1 MPEVVRRRFLHTRH
15 TTNATTPATI
25 TTDAPAIAIMT
36 TKDIDDEDSET
47 FVVLAEK
54 TFGGE
59 WTMRGNVTTGRSDT
73 LCDCTGSVDGLV
85 VHETLYDIRAV
96 REALYDI
103 RAVCERVTEPLDDR
117 DDENDTEPLAE
128 VLPDRDDESD
138 TEPLAEVLP
147 DRDDEDDTE
156 PLTDV
161 VPDRDEEA
169 VLETEA
175 VTDTDV
181 LSKESDAA
189 SIGTEKTK
197 PADGCVVPDGP

>member
-128 VLPDRDDESD
+128 VLPDRDDE
-138 TEPLAEVLP
+138 
-147 DRDDEDDTE
+147 DDTE